1 MNLNFLKAHIKVGF
15 YNIYIYIYIYSDT
28 MGLTNIEIYNF
39 FKTLIKLKYLSTKLT
54 PLLSAPLSLNPNSAL
69 NRKERVN

>member
-1 MNLNFLKAHIKVGF
+1 MNLNFLKAHKKV
-15 YNIYIYIYIYSDT
+15 YIDSDT
-28 MGLTNIEIYNF
+28 MGSTNIEIYHF

-54 PLLSAPLSLNPNSAL
+54 PLLLAPLSLNPNSAL